1 MDLFISR
8 KDNDN
13 RDKIGINPEDNLKR
27 KEEER
32 VIKELNSAAIEYA
45 LNKKKNSNNNSQYK
59 MTKKQAPYKRKSI
72 NNSNNNNNNVSLI
85 SHKGS
90 SQKFK
95 KQLLIKT
102 SDDCIPYTLIPTTST
117 SSNKPKRKSSLTVSH
132 NYEEN
137 KIRKTSS
144 IIETTKRKCVKL
156 NLLGNHKNS

>member
-1 MDLFISR
+1 MDLFTSS

-13 RDKIGINPEDNLKR
+13 RDNIGINPEDNLKR

-45 LNKKKNSNNNSQYK
+45 LNKKKNSNNNSQFK
-59 MTKKQAPYKRKSI
+59 ITKKQVASKRRSI
-72 NNSNNNNNNVSLI
+72 NISNNNNNNVSLI

-102 SDDCIPYTLIPTTST
+102 SDDYIPDTPMPTT
-117 SSNKPKRKSSLTVSH
+117 NKQERKSSLTVSH
-132 NYEEN
+132 NFEEN

-144 IIETTKRKCVKL
+144 IIERTKSKCVKL
-156 NLLGNHKNS
+156 NILGNHKNS